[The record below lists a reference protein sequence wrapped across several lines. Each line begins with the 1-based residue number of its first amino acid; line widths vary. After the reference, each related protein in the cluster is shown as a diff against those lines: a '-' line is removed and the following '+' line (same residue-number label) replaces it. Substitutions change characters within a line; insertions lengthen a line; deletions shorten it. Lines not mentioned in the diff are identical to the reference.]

1 MLQELHHPNIVTLYE
16 VFAQDEVLDPP
27 RLAPVNN
34 LASPPST
41 PWLGFLGSARVSAAC
56 AVQGTLSLVFDY
68 LPTDLEMMINARD
81 PGKEPYV
88 ALPSGDTKVPPTS
101 ILHG

>member
-1 MLQELHHPNIVTLYE
+1 M
-16 VFAQDEVLDPP
+16 
-27 RLAPVNN
+27 
-34 LASPPST
+34 
-41 PWLGFLGSARVSAAC
+41 
-56 AVQGTLSLVFDY
+56 QGTLSLVFDY

-101 ILHG
+101 ILPFASPRPSCQPRLRGS